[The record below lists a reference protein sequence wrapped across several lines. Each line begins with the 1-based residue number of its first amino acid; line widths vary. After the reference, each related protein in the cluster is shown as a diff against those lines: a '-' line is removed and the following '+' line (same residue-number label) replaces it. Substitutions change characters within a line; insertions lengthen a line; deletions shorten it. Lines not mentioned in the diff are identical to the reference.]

1 MLSGASVLIIGLFA
15 GSTVDSYHWMLVL
28 WGLLG
33 IGYSLTQTPSG
44 RLLRR
49 SSSAEDRPS
58 LFAAQ
63 FALSHACWLVTYP
76 VAGWLGARIGLSLT
90 FVVLGLIALVAVIAA
105 AKLWPAVDPEQIEHE
120 HADLDEEHVHLAGGG
135 KRHCH
140 HYVIDDYHRD
150 WPHP

>member
-1 MLSGASVLIIGLFA
+1 MLGCWCFVLL
-15 GSTVDSYHWMLVL
+15 
-28 WGLLG
+28 

-63 FALSHACWLVTYP
+63 FALSHACWLITYP
-76 VAGWLGARIGLSLT
+76 VAGWIGACISLLGDVRRARCDCLWL
-90 FVVLGLIALVAVIAA
+90 L
-105 AKLWPAVDPEQIEHE
+105 KLWPAVDPEQIEHE
-120 HADLDEEHVHLAGGG
+120 HADLDEGHVHLAGGG